1 MSRAARPPRR
11 LKRAIYGCLTMER
24 SHYHS
29 SPPET
34 ILFVED
40 EMLVRVDMAEYL
52 RECGY
57 KVHEANGADEARDV
71 LNSKMA
77 IDLVIADIR
86 MAGEMDRIALPA
98 WAKSNRAFVSKEPL
112 HDRDD
117 SIAFLTKPYT
127 GRTLFDTVRVALAK
141 RPQT

>member
-1 MSRAARPPRR
+1 
-11 LKRAIYGCLTMER
+11 MEQ
-24 SHYHS
+24 SDHLA
-29 SPPET
+29 PPET
-34 ILFVED
+34 ILFVEE
-40 EMLVRVDMAEYL
+40 EMLIRMDMAEYL

-57 KVHEANGADEARDV
+57 KVHEANGAAEARDV

-86 MAGEMDRIALPA
+86 MAGEMDGIALPA
-98 WAKSNRAFVSKEPL
+98 WVKSDRAFVSKGPL
-112 HDRDD
+112 HDPCD

-127 GRTLFDTVRVALAK
+127 GRTLFDAVREALAK